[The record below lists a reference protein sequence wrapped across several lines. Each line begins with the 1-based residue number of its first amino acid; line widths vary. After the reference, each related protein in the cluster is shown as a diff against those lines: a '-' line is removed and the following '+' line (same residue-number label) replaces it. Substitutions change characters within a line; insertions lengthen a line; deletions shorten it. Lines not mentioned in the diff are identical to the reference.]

1 MITLHGMMDLW
12 LRYVRDAMRISG
24 FPGTWLYI
32 VEIANIS
39 RNRWDLGYRAVTEES
54 RPFFFF
60 HTFSINDNS
69 KWCDMRRWEP
79 HTDEVSK
86 REEGEKGVFRT

>member
-1 MITLHGMMDLW
+1 MLLPKNPDL
-12 LRYVRDAMRISG
+12 
-24 FPGTWLYI
+24 
-32 VEIANIS
+32 
-39 RNRWDLGYRAVTEES
+39 
-54 RPFFFF
+54 FFF
-60 HTFSINDNS
+60 HTFSIKDNS